1 MYYSSPPQD
10 DGEKEEEEVYFLLLL
25 LCYLLSQW
33 LLSSV
38 NLLVAPPGE
47 RNLTKVAAA
56 SATAKLAKIRVLEK
70 ERGRESIL
78 VATTSSLG
86 WHR

>member
-1 MYYSSPPQD
+1 M
-10 DGEKEEEEVYFLLLL
+10 EKKKKKRSIFFSF
-25 LCYLLSQW
+25 YLLSQW

-56 SATAKLAKIRVLEK
+56 VTATLAKIRVLEK